1 MRNLWYR
8 LPLAL
13 KIGLPMALLSF
24 FSALSIVVIT
34 QYNQRELLHERTDKL
49 GEALASRL
57 AASAARPLVQNDAI
71 SLQAALAG
79 FSEEPVVQRVVVF
92 NLQQRLVA
100 SAGDEVAG
108 TWDYSTTIHWQDS
121 AIGRAVLSLR
131 PIATTGH
138 YPQLGDLLVLTLII
152 TATGAGI
159 GVWLGS
165 RAESLLVNL
174 TRKLGGEQIDFHY
187 EGTDALARVLDTPPP
202 PLLTP
207 EPVATD
213 HGEFV
218 LQLIVPNATAESGE
232 RALKLAGSI
241 SKVYGGKVQ
250 VTRAGGITARFAA
263 SDEQE
268 GPFRA
273 VCCAELLLK
282 LGDEN
287 DYRVALGALASSD
300 IGNIWQEQQLFERLQ
315 FAALNADSDCR
326 LQIDG
331 QLQRHPTIQERCTL
345 VETAQNFWEVTSLLA
360 PYDTL
365 LARQLNT
372 FREQLS
378 DIA

>member
-24 FSALSIVVIT
+24 LSALSIVVIT

-49 GEALASRL
+49 GQALASRL
-57 AASAARPLVQNDAI
+57 AASAAPPLVQNDAV

-92 NLQQRLVA
+92 NLQQKLVA
-100 SAGDEVAG
+100 AAGDEAAG

-121 AIGRAVLSLR
+121 VIGRAVLSLR
-131 PIATTGH
+131 PIATAGH
-138 YPQLGDLLVLTLII
+138 YPQLGDLLVLTLIM
-152 TATGAGI
+152 TAVGAAI
-159 GVWLGS
+159 GVWLGN

-187 EGTDALARVLDTPPP
+187 AGTDALARVLDTPPP

-207 EPVATD
+207 EPIATD

-218 LQLIVPNATAESGE
+218 LQLVVPLATAENTE
-232 RALKLAGSI
+232 RALKLVESI
-241 SKVYGGKVQ
+241 SKVYDGKVQ
-250 VTRAGGITARFAA
+250 MTRAGGITARFAA

-268 GPFRA
+268 GPFRT

-282 LGDEN
+282 LGAEN
-287 DYRVALGALASSD
+287 NYRIALGALASSD

-315 FAALNADSDCR
+315 LAAASANAECR

-345 VETAQNFWEVTSLLA
+345 RETAQNFWQITALLA

-372 FREQLS
+372 LRMQLQP
-378 DIA
+378 